1 MVGFVVVATGS
12 IRCPVFTEGVGIGKR
27 VRPGRGPA
35 DEVPD
40 DGADVGSAPVTS
52 KPPCFADFVGT
63 EGSTSL
69 SASGSEIGL
78 AGLTVTVRVVPL
90 LLPVVGAGRGV
101 LPALRSVGGLTGRDD
116 GRSRSSGID
125 VATGSGRVGVVV
137 VVGMGSPPNL
147 GV

>member
-1 MVGFVVVATGS
+1 MVGFVVVATVS

-40 DGADVGSAPVTS
+40 DGAGVGSTPVTS
-52 KPPCFADFVGT
+52 KPPCFANFVGT
-63 EGSTSL
+63 EGSASL

-116 GRSRSSGID
+116 GRSRSGV